1 MKTISENLA
10 SAMTKSNVEDKLGII
25 VTTSGEIPKEFNL
38 KAFDG
43 LDGLYHGQLSHDD
56 IKKLAKI
63 PKVKMVE
70 LDEEQTIQGG

>member
-10 SAMTKSNVEDKLGII
+10 SAMTKSSSEDKLGVI

-38 KAFDG
+38 KAFEG

-56 IKKLAKI
+56 IKKLAKTA
-63 PKVKMVE
+63 KVKMVE
-70 LDEEQTIQGG
+70 LDQENTIL